1 MRQYR
6 PHHIYVL
13 FDFDTL
19 FSIFGDLFDSV
30 FDFFM
35 IFVPFFHSPWT
46 VAAALQILLFSLSAV
61 VCNLSKFAA
70 RAAVSEFFFLGIS
83 TALSRPSPKF
93 LEILVLS

>member
-70 RAAVSEFFFLGIS
+70 RAAVSEFFSLRIS
-83 TALSRPSPKF
+83 IALSRLSPKF
-93 LEILVLS
+93 LEFLF